1 MVNDLVL
8 VNGIKTN
15 FVSDI
20 CARTLNNLMVQ
31 YVLKSLKYF
40 FKYFVILVFKIFGY
54 IRLVRT
60 RVLKILKMY
69 RG

>member
-1 MVNDLVL
+1 MLNDSVL

-40 FKYFVILVFKIFGY
+40 FKYLVIFI
-54 IRLVRT
+54 
-60 RVLKILKMY
+60 
-69 RG
+69 